1 MPLKRELTPLNLI
14 CYNRNIEGLIVMG
27 LKCIVFK
34 ECFIYVVRELKILRG
49 LNYYGKNKRS
59 LYRSGHAT
67 GLY

>member
-1 MPLKRELTPLNLI
+1 
-14 CYNRNIEGLIVMG
+14 MG